1 MGKRIGAIRVS
12 RQFVL
17 AAVFGLMLTPL
28 APDAGSHAET
38 HINSRIATAHA
49 LVQAH

>member
-1 MGKRIGAIRVS
+1 MGKRLGAVRVS

-17 AAVFGLMLTPL
+17 AAALGLMLTPL

-38 HINSRIATAHA
+38 HINKRIAVAHA
-49 LVQAH
+49 IAQAN